1 MALGRDRVFGGEL
14 CEWMGRYWDVGEK
27 MVGFVEKSGDF
38 LGEEEGG

>member
-14 CEWMGRYWDVGEK
+14 REWMGRYWDVGEK

-38 LGEEEGG
+38 RGEEEGG